1 MDDLREALRGALDET
16 VGATAK
22 RREAEEKLKREMA
35 AKRDAAIRSLA
46 SGWRS
51 ERNAASARVERSV
64 RELASAASD
73 SMRERLSRDE
83 RMPVAINHLERYA
96 AMKAIQDRNRLLA
109 RIEQTIDLAEIALG
123 RSESLDPQAAISEA
137 AAMFREALQRAS
149 AIAVAPVEEGLEADG
164 APPQSEDRASLLA
177 SFEEDA
183 SAAFDDALRFLGDF
197 GDGAQSEE
205 DRLSAFGESLRAAK
219 ERAESAHRNRL
230 RANAQAAAGKA
241 VGLDGL
247 PVFDGTVEC
256 VCVLEPVQVAE
267 LIAAVRESFATY
279 CRVVRDN
286 GVFSAFSEGSSFGRC
301 VGRLS
306 WYSAWDDWSAE
317 EFGYDDSEYLGDAGF
332 REFVRSRI
340 PTEIEDVEEK
350 GDSLPTAISRMRELN
365 KRKYCG
371 MLDDDFKQHVDAFW
385 YGFGKLMEAVNGM
398 FEVDLSEYVRYCR
411 KLTDAGAARC
421 GDLAVLM
428 DGGQVEAYCDDL
440 AALRD
445 EIRKHGTECVLGDPE
460 KG

>member
-1 MDDLREALRGALDET
+1 MRGALDET

-22 RREAEEKLKREMA
+22 QREADESLKREMA

-51 ERNAASARVERSV
+51 EKNAASARVERSV
-64 RELASAASD
+64 RELASAVSD

-83 RMPVAINHLERYA
+83 RMPIAINHLERYS

-109 RIEQTIDLAEIALG
+109 RIEQTIDMSEIALG

-137 AAMFREALQRAS
+137 AATFREALQRAS

-164 APPQSEDRASLLA
+164 TPAQSEDRASLLA

-183 SAAFDDALRFLGDF
+183 SAAFDDALRLLGDF

-205 DRLSAFGESLRAAK
+205 DRLFAFEESLRAAK

-230 RANAQAAAGKA
+230 MANAQAAAGKA
-241 VGLDGL
+241 VGLDDL
-247 PVFDGTVEC
+247 PAFDGTVDC
-256 VCVLEPVQVAE
+256 VCVLESAKVAD
-267 LIAAVRESFATY
+267 LISAVRESFATY

-317 EFGYDDSEYLGDAGF
+317 ELGYVLL
-332 REFVRSRI
+332 RS
-340 PTEIEDVEEK
+340 
-350 GDSLPTAISRMRELN
+350 GS
-365 KRKYCG
+365 
-371 MLDDDFKQHVDAFW
+371 
-385 YGFGKLMEAVNGM
+385 
-398 FEVDLSEYVRYCR
+398 
-411 KLTDAGAARC
+411 
-421 GDLAVLM
+421 
-428 DGGQVEAYCDDL
+428 
-440 AALRD
+440 
-445 EIRKHGTECVLGDPE
+445 
-460 KG
+460 